1 MANKKLEKLR
11 REKQKVHEKIV
22 ELQEQE
28 ADLDRQIEQQ
38 EDLDI
43 VGIVRAEGFT
53 LDEFA
58 ELMKQLKENPLPA
71 RPQD

>member
-1 MANKKLEKLR
+1 MANKKLVKLR
-11 REKQKVHEKIV
+11 REKQKVHEKIM
-22 ELQEQE
+22 ELQELE

-43 VGIVRAEGFT
+43 VGIVRAEGLT

-58 ELMKQLKENPLPA
+58 ELMKQLKDNPLPA

>member
-11 REKQKVHEKIV
+11 REKKKVHEKIV

-43 VGIVRAEGFT
+43 VGIVRAEGLT

-58 ELMKQLKENPLPA
+58 ELMKQLKDNPLPA

>member
-1 MANKKLEKLR
+1 MANKKLERLR
-11 REKQKVHEKIV
+11 REKQKVHEKIM

-28 ADLDRQIEQQ
+28 ADLDRQIEEQ

-43 VGIVRAEGFT
+43 VGIVRAEGLT